1 MSDNFRAFSAEI
13 GHFAEHDVPQ
23 AVQDVTAKIGL
34 QALRGVVN
42 KTPVDTGRARGN
54 WQASLG
60 SPVASTTNAKD
71 PSGEAPLASSAQTST
86 YSREAPTVLSV
97 PPFGTIWLSNNLP
110 YIQRLESGTWSG
122 QAPHGMV
129 AVTVAEI
136 ESQFRRIE

>member
-54 WQASLG
+54 WHVSLG
-60 SPVASTTNAKD
+60 
-71 PSGEAPLASSAQTST
+71 APLTAITTETDKGGGATIAKGSH
-86 YSREAPTVLSV
+86 VIMSV
-97 PPFGTIWLSNNLP
+97 KPFGTIWLSNNLP
-110 YIQRLESGTWSG
+110 YIQRLEDGYSA
-122 QAPHGMV
+122 QAPQGMV